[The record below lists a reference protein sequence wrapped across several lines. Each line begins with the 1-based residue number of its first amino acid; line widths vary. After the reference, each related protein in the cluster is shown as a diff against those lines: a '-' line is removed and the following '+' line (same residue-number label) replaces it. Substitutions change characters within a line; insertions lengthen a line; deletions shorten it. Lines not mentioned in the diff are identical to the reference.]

1 MILKAVFGLQS
12 GSRYEELKKVLLKI
26 LNTEQPFLRAMML
39 VSPSLQKDLGAWSP
53 WGKFLQLTDQV
64 DKLIYAEVKER
75 QENPD
80 PSRTDML
87 SLTMAPRD
95 EQGQPMSDVE
105 LQDELITLLV
115 VGHKTTSTSLTWP
128 LYWIRHFPQVREKL
142 LQELDNLGER
152 LDANEIFK
160 LPYLNAISSEI
171 LRLYPVAMLALNILV
186 KSRWEVMGY
195 NLEPGTLVI
204 PCIYLTHH

>member
-1 MILKAVFGLQS
+1 
-12 GSRYEELKKVLLKI
+12 
-26 LNTEQPFLRAMML
+26 ML
-39 VSPSLQKDLGAWSP
+39 VSPSLQKDLGTWSP

-64 DKLIYAEVKER
+64 DKLIYAEVKEH

-115 VGHKTTSTSLTWP
+115 VGHKTTST
-128 LYWIRHFPQVREKL
+128 
-142 LQELDNLGER
+142 
-152 LDANEIFK
+152 
-160 LPYLNAISSEI
+160 
-171 LRLYPVAMLALNILV
+171 
-186 KSRWEVMGY
+186 
-195 NLEPGTLVI
+195 
-204 PCIYLTHH
+204 